1 MAQNFITCDRDQPLL
16 LPPDLR
22 EWLPEDHLAWFVI
35 EAVSELDLDPFYAAY
50 RQDGHGRAAH
60 EPQMM
65 VTLLAYSYAV
75 GERSSRKI
83 EIRCREDVAY
93 RVICAGQIPDHTT
106 VARFRARHEQALAEL
121 FGGVL
126 GLCAEAGIVD
136 PSVLAVDGSKLEASA
151 SNHANRDYGVIAAE
165 IIEHAGEI
173 DAEEDERYGEARG
186 DELPEQLTTRE
197 GRRAWLKE
205 AKKRLEAER
214 VAKPEPV
221 PKERTAR
228 LEICE
233 RRLREDHRAECDANA
248 AYEAYRARG
257 VMKDGRR
264 FGRPPD
270 PYAPPAE
277 PTGKINITD
286 PDSKNMKSY
295 RATPRATT
303 PRR

>member
-1 MAQNFITCDRDQPLL
+1 MAQNFLNCDRDQPLL

-35 EAVSELDLDPFYAAY
+35 EAVEELDLEPFYAAY

-60 EPQMM
+60 EPKMM

-75 GERSSRKI
+75 GERSSRRI
-83 EIRCREDVAY
+83 ETRCREDVAF
-93 RVICAGQIPDHTT
+93 RVICAGQIPDHATI
-106 VARFRARHEQALAEL
+106 ARFRARHQEALGEL

-126 GLCAEAGIVD
+126 GLCAQAGIVD
-136 PSVLAVDGSKLEASA
+136 AAVLAVDGSKLEASA
-151 SNHANRDYGVIAAE
+151 SNHANRDYEAIAAE
-165 IIEHAGEI
+165 ILEHAGEV
-173 DAEEDERYGEARG
+173 DAAEDERYGEARG
-186 DELPEQLTTRE
+186 DELPERLTTRE

-214 VAKPEPV
+214 VAEPEPV
-221 PKERTAR
+221 PRERVDR
-228 LEICE
+228 LQLCE
-233 RRLREDHRAECDANA
+233 RRLREDHQAERDANT

-270 PYAPPAE
+270 PYEPPPR
-277 PTGKINITD
+277 PTGKINTTD

-295 RATPRATT
+295 RGYTQG
-303 PRR
+303 